1 MGNLM
6 DRPSTGT
13 RARATLRVTLAGL
26 LAMAAVAC
34 SGSGSLDGGEEPEP
48 VPAIE
53 DGDWFAFV
61 MVGEDESGAM
71 TLGVDL
77 ADLLSGEEARQA
89 AIADGVIG
97 EDEDLPNDFYI
108 DNPDQVYELLHLAD
122 KSEIVVLS
130 GTDPGEELRID
141 ADQLAALYHGE
152 YAGEPVY
159 GIIAGEPIA
168 MNVTVA
174 DGVIT
179 AASMVYLP

>member
-1 MGNLM
+1 M
-6 DRPSTGT
+6 
-13 RARATLRVTLAGL
+13 VVLAVL
-26 LAMAAVAC
+26 LAVSAVAC
-34 SGSGSLDGGEEPEP
+34 SGSGSPVLGEEPEP

-53 DGDWFAFV
+53 DGEWFAFV
-61 MVGEDESGAM
+61 IVGEDESGAM

-77 ADLLSGEEARQA
+77 ADMLTGEEARQA

-108 DNPDQVYELLHLAD
+108 DNPAQVYELLHLAGE
-122 KSEIVVLS
+122 SEIVVLS
-130 GTDPGEELRID
+130 GTDPGEEVRID
-141 ADQLAALYHGE
+141 ADQLAALYEGE

-159 GIIAGEPIA
+159 GVVAGEPIA

-179 AASMVYLP
+179 VASMVYLP